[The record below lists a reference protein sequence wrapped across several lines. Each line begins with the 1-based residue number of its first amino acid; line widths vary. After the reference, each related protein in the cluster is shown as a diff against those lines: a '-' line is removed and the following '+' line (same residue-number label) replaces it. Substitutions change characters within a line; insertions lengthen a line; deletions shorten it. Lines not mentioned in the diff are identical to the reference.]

1 MIVEC
6 MLFLATILPMGVDES
21 THITNYLNCDNHV
34 PKSMQQY
41 ADFYVEHFDTEN
53 ISKAVRIGWCESR
66 GKDTAYRNDN
76 GDSGLMQFVSWTWNW
91 IAEEYDLPKW
101 NTWVMTYKGYP
112 YNGHPKDTPSDLYN
126 MEFTKVQFSPYYNIL
141 FASLL
146 AEDIYGRTQWRDWN
160 SSKWCWEDKEEWR
173 EKWLSE
179 QF

>member
-1 MIVEC
+1 MITEC
-6 MLFLATILPMGVDES
+6 MIFLASVLPMGVDES
-21 THITNYLNCDNHV
+21 TTIKNYLECDNHV
-34 PKSMQQY
+34 PQSMQQY
-41 ADFYVEHFDTEN
+41 ADFYVEHFDREN

-76 GDSGLMQFVSWTWNW
+76 GDSGVMQFVSWTWNW

-101 NTWVMTYKGYP
+101 DTWVIMRWGRP
-112 YNGHPKDTPSDLYN
+112 YTENTVSKTNIGF
-126 MEFTKVQFSPYYNIL
+126 EQVRVQFSPYYNIL
-141 FASLL
+141 FASIL

-160 SSKWCWEDKEEWR
+160 SSKWCWKDKQEWR